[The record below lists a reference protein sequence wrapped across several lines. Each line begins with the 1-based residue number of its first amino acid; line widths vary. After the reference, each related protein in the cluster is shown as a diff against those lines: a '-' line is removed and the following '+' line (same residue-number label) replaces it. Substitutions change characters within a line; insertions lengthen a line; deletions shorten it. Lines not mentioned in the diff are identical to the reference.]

1 MGKII
6 GIIPARYGATR
17 FPGKALHL
25 IAGKPLVQHV
35 WERCCEARRLDGVIV
50 ATDDLRIA
58 EAAFGFGAEVAMTRA
73 DHPSGTDRIAE
84 VAARLGRKVTHIIN
98 VQGDEPTVSS
108 ALIDRLADA
117 FRGDKTLKMVTA
129 ANAVTE
135 RAEIENPN
143 HVKVVLAKNGD
154 ALYFSRS
161 VIPHPFGLATGASGV
176 TYLRHQGIYGYER
189 RLLARFVR
197 WRPSEYEQTERLEQ
211 LRALDHGVRIRVI
224 VNAEVSVGVDA
235 PEDVAKA
242 EERLRAFRSQPAK
255 LRSQTDTTTL

>member
-6 GIIPARYGATR
+6 AIIPARYGATR
-17 FPGKALHL
+17 FPGKALHFL
-25 IAGKPLVQHV
+25 AGKPLVQHV
-35 WERCCEARRLDGVIV
+35 WERCREATRLDGVII
-50 ATDDLRIA
+50 ATDDMRIA

-84 VAARLGRKVTHIIN
+84 VAADLPKKVTHVVN
-98 VQGDEPTVSS
+98 VQGDEPTVSP

-117 FRGDKTLKMVTA
+117 LHSDKKLRMVTA
-129 ANAVTE
+129 ANVLTE
-135 RAEIENPN
+135 PADIENPN

-161 VIPHPFGLATGASGV
+161 VIPHPFGLAAGASGV

-197 WRPSEYEQTERLEQ
+197 WKPSEYEMTERLEQ
-211 LRALDHGVRIRVI
+211 LRALDHGVRIKVI
-224 VNAEVSVGVDA
+224 VNPDVSVGVDA
-235 PEDVAKA
+235 PEDVARA
-242 EERLRAFRSQPAK
+242 EERLVALSAAPAA
-255 LRSQTDTTTL
+255 SAA

>member
-6 GIIPARYGATR
+6 AIIPARYGATR

-35 WERCCEARRLDGVIV
+35 WERCGEARRLDGVIV

-84 VAARLGRKVTHIIN
+84 VAARLGKKVTHIIN
-98 VQGDEPTVSS
+98 VQGDEPTVSP
-108 ALIDRLADA
+108 ALIDRLAEA
-117 FRGDKTLKMVTA
+117 LHRDKTLKMVTA
-129 ANAVTE
+129 ANVLTE

-143 HVKVVLAKNGD
+143 HVKVVLARNGE

-161 VIPHPFGLATGASGV
+161 VIPHPFGLAAGASGV

-189 RLLARFVR
+189 RLLARYVR
-197 WRPSEYEQTERLEQ
+197 WKPSEYEQAERLEQ
-211 LRALDHGVRIRVI
+211 LRALDHGVRIKVI
-224 VNAEVSVGVDA
+224 VNADVSVGVDA

-242 EERLRAFRSQPAK
+242 EERLAE
-255 LRSQTDTTTL
+255 LTTTMAETASSR

>member
-1 MGKII
+1 MKII

-25 IAGKPLVQHV
+25 VAGKPLVQHV
-35 WERCCEARRLDGVIV
+35 WERCREARRLDGVII

-58 EAAFGFGAEVAMTRA
+58 EAAFAFGAEVAMTRA

-84 VAARLGRKVTHIIN
+84 VAAALGKKVTHVLN
-98 VQGDEPTVSS
+98 VQGDEPTVSP

-117 FRGDKTLKMVTA
+117 LHRDRSLRMVTA
-129 ANAVTE
+129 ANVLTE
-135 RAEIENPN
+135 RADIENPN
-143 HVKVVLAKNGD
+143 HVKVVLAKHGD

-161 VIPHPFGLATGASGV
+161 VIPHPFGLSAGASGV

-197 WRPSEYEQTERLEQ
+197 WKPSAYEQTERLEQ
-211 LRALDHGVRIRVI
+211 LRALEHGVRIKVI
-224 VNAEVSVGVDA
+224 VNTNVSVGVDA
-235 PEDVAKA
+235 PEDVARA
-242 EERLRAFRSQPAK
+242 EERLAALSAP
-255 LRSQTDTTTL
+255 LTP